1 MAFPK
6 VLLPTAGKQFLVF
19 FLKFESFIWI
29 PQKRLVSHWSK
40 WISSQIKS
48 TCSATI
54 KVVSKCFL
62 FLLYIRRI
70 SLTGQK
76 GHFDLFPICWKSF
89 SFSLINKKTS
99 KSFLFLMFQKGTT
112 KRIYVYF
119 LKLITL
125 EGEWMMKLVQFCLL
139 KNFELFQ
146 KHWNSFAEVLLQ
158 VPSWAVYW
166 CH

>member
-6 VLLPTAGKQFLVF
+6 VLLPTAGKQFLLF
-19 FLKFESFIWI
+19 IFKFKSFIWI
-29 PQKRLVSHWSK
+29 PQKRLVSHWNK

-48 TCSATI
+48 TCSVTI
-54 KVVSKCFL
+54 KVVSKC
-62 FLLYIRRI
+62 LLYIRRI

-76 GHFDLFPICWKSF
+76 GHFDLFPIWWKSF
-89 SFSLINKKTS
+89 SFLLINTKTS
-99 KSFLFLMFQKGTT
+99 KRFLFITFQKATA
-112 KRIYVYF
+112 KRCRCVYF
-119 LKLITL
+119 FFLITL
-125 EGEWMMKLVQFCLL
+125 EREWRMKLVWFCLL

-146 KHWNSFAEVLLQ
+146 KHWNSFAKVLLQ